1 MRWKPAL
8 NARLAE
14 HDRTATGLVYL
25 HELRL
30 VITTAAELV
39 DRM

>member
-8 NARLAE
+8 NARIAE
-14 HDRTATGLVYL
+14 HDRTATGLVYR

-30 VITTAAELV
+30 VIIAAAELV
-39 DRM
+39 GRM